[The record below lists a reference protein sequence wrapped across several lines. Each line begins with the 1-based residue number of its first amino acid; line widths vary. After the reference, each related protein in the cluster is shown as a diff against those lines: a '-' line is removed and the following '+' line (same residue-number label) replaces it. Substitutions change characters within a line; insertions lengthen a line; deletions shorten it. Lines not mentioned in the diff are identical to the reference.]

1 MKILS
6 FKEKEE
12 FKKNVYELLGK
23 EGVLEI
29 KEDINF
35 YDETGILQVIKKG
48 WHIIKEKESKE
59 LFIGYTL
66 VIDEKANLSQRLV
79 A

>member
-12 FKKNVYELLGK
+12 FKKNIHKALGK
-23 EGVLEI
+23 EGILKI
-29 KEDINF
+29 DEDISF
-35 YDETGILQVIKKG
+35 YDETGILRIIKKG
-48 WHIIKEKESKE
+48 WHVKKEKESEE
-59 LFIGYTL
+59 LFIEHTIIL
-66 VIDEKANLSQRLV
+66 DEKANCMQKAV